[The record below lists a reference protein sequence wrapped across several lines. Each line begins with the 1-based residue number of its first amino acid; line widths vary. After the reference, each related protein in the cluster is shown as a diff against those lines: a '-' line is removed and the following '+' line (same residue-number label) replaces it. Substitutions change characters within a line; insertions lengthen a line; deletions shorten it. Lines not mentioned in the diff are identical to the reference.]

1 MKELL
6 DHFDSFL
13 ENRMYSVEK
22 QTQNSLTI
30 FDENYQHLRSLL
42 LTQCSETRL
51 SELEDLLISNLSFYQ
66 SHYYRQGFYDGIKLF
81 HHILASSQD
90 SMSSEK
96 D

>member
-6 DHFDSFL
+6 DHFDGFL
-13 ENRMYSVEK
+13 ENRMFCVEK
-22 QTQNSLTI
+22 QAQKRFNI

-81 HHILASSQD
+81 HHILTFSQD
-90 SMSSEK
+90 SISLEN